1 MIAALV
7 TAADI
12 QAFSPEERYAYL
24 ASLTPQLRKK
34 LRHFWKFWARE
45 NQLIPENVNP
55 RTEDGSWTT
64 WLIDAGR
71 GFGKTR
77 TGAETTRQWVKD
89 YRYVN
94 LVGATADDARDI
106 MVEGES
112 GILAICPRHERPAY
126 KKAERK
132 LIWPNGAISLIFTAD
147 EPDRARGKQSEKLWC
162 LVGNTQVTMGDGSH
176 KAIKDIKADEFV
188 LTRKGPRR
196 VLAVSS
202 HVDTVGR
209 VAFSNGSE
217 IVGTGKHPMIQ
228 CNGVTIC
235 LKDLST
241 GDCVPTDTSVLTLA
255 QSTNTEDRHWFTSI
269 DISGNRPMVGCPRV
283 MSSTIKTGIAQI
295 IGSATLNAR
304 AKQATLES
312 TLLGTPT
319 AQASRGP
326 FRMCN
331 VPTADAILNAAQGS
345 RFSDVRAAQQSEQS
359 QNAKS
364 QGLALSV
371 EHPLSQDEGS
381 SVASV
386 VSTWEVVGSAEV
398 FDLGIEGEPE
408 FFANGL
414 LSHNCD
420 EVAAWRYRD
429 AWDQLMLGLRLGD
442 SPQCVATTTPKP
454 TELMKEIL
462 ADPTT
467 LVTRGSTYDNRANL
481 AEAFFSR
488 IIKKYEGTRLGRQEL
503 NAEMLEDNP
512 GALWNRKMID
522 ATRVGRSQVP
532 ASLARI
538 VVGVDPAVTS
548 TEESDETGIVVAAR
562 DDNYDNPHF
571 YVFADMSIAMA
582 TPDQWA
588 SRSVEA
594 YDTWKADRIAGEVNN
609 GGDLVE
615 TVIRHKRPLISFESV
630 HASRGKIIRAE
641 PIAALYEQGRVH
653 HVGSFP
659 TLEDQMCDYNPDTSK
674 KSPDRMDALVWALTQ
689 LSSDDFSPEP
699 VTAGSRRMS

>member
-1 MIAALV
+1 MTAVVLN
-7 TAADI
+7 AADI
-12 QAFSPEERYAYL
+12 LALSPEERFTYL

-45 NQLIPENVNP
+45 NQLIPGDVNP

-77 TGAETTRQWVKD
+77 TGAETTRQWVKE

-147 EPDRARGKQSEKLWC
+147 EPDRARGKQSEKLW
-162 LVGNTQVTMGDGSH
+162 
-176 KAIKDIKADEFV
+176 A
-188 LTRKGPRR
+188 
-196 VLAVSS
+196 
-202 HVDTVGR
+202 
-209 VAFSNGSE
+209 
-217 IVGTGKHPMIQ
+217 
-228 CNGVTIC
+228 
-235 LKDLST
+235 
-241 GDCVPTDTSVLTLA
+241 
-255 QSTNTEDRHWFTSI
+255 
-269 DISGNRPMVGCPRV
+269 
-283 MSSTIKTGIAQI
+283 
-295 IGSATLNAR
+295 
-304 AKQATLES
+304 
-312 TLLGTPT
+312 
-319 AQASRGP
+319 
-326 FRMCN
+326 
-331 VPTADAILNAAQGS
+331 
-345 RFSDVRAAQQSEQS
+345 
-359 QNAKS
+359 
-364 QGLALSV
+364 
-371 EHPLSQDEGS
+371 
-381 SVASV
+381 
-386 VSTWEVVGSAEV
+386 
-398 FDLGIEGEPE
+398 
-408 FFANGL
+408 
-414 LSHNCD
+414 D

-442 SPQCVATTTPKP
+442 APQCVATTTPKP

-467 LVTRGSTYDNRANL
+467 LVTRGSTYDNKANL
-481 AEAFFSR
+481 AAAFFSR

-512 GALWNRKMID
+512 GSLWNRKLID
-522 ATRVGRSQVP
+522 ATRVGRTQVP
-532 ASLARI
+532 VSLSRI

-588 SRSVEA
+588 TRVVEA
-594 YDTWKADRIAGEVNN
+594 YDTWKADRVAGEVNN

-659 TLEDQMCDYNPDTSK
+659 TMEDQMCDYNPDTSK